1 MKIVIIVFVMAFI
14 LFIIGATEDDSTQKR
29 GKDFEKKT
37 AATIRDIFHTV
48 PFQNLLIP
56 NGDIA
61 MGIPGTSELD
71 MVFVTS
77 KGIFCVECKSHIGNA
92 DTTVSGSLTHDM
104 WRVEGRSFDMF
115 RNPFMQNEGH
125 IKYLEKVLA
134 EHDIIEPRIYNT
146 VVLNNLFQFSYFG
159 TIISEKDC
167 YILPHDNKIIL
178 TDARGRGFDML
189 QRELSEHTDIYTE
202 DQMEIISTCLKQYVG
217 SKNQRKKH
225 IMYVHEKYGSFDG
238 EQ

>member
-1 MKIVIIVFVMAFI
+1 MNIVIIVFVITLF
-14 LFIIGATEDDSTQKR
+14 LFIIGSAEDDSRQKR

-37 AATIRDIFHTV
+37 AAAIKDIFHTT

-61 MGIPGTSELD
+61 MGIPGTTELD

-77 KGIFCVECKSHIGNA
+77 KGIFCVECKSHMGSA

-125 IKYLEKVLA
+125 VKFLKKALA
-134 EHDIIEPRIYNT
+134 EHGIIEPRIYNT

-189 QRELSEHTDIYTE
+189 QREFSSYPDIYSE
-202 DQMEIISTCLKQYVG
+202 NQLKIISDCLKQYVG
-217 SKNQRKKH
+217 NKDQRKEH
-225 IMYVHEKYGSFDG
+225 IMYVQAKYVNFD
-238 EQ
+238 EEH